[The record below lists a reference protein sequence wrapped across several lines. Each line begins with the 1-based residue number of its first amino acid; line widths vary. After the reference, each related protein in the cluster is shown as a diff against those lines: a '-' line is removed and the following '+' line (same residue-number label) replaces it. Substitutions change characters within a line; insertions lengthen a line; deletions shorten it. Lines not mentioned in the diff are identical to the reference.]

1 MSGSG
6 SWMAERIDSVI
17 VNRRSS
23 VDADALV
30 ASVVSTCQAKLSSSG
45 GVGLA
50 EATADLDGQLARA
63 A

>member
-1 MSGSG
+1 
-6 SWMAERIDSVI
+6 MADCIDSVI
-17 VNRRSS
+17 VKRRSS

-45 GVGLA
+45 GVGRRA
-50 EATADLDGQLARA
+50 GTPTWIGQLARA

>member
-1 MSGSG
+1 MD
-6 SWMAERIDSVI
+6 RVI

-45 GVGLA
+45 GVGCC
-50 EATADLDGQLARA
+50 EGDADLDGQLARA